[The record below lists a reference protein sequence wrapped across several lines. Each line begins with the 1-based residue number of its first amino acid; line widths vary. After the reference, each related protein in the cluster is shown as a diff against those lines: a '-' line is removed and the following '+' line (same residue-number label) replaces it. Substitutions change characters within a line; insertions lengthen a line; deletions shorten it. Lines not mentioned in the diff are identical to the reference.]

1 MNRLRLLALLAFVL
15 APTLRPPV
23 ARADLA
29 SDIDAVL
36 EDKLLRKGHVAVQIV
51 RLGEKAAQ
59 DEALY
64 GHNAEMPLVPAS
76 NLKLVTTA
84 AALEKFGDRFNFKTE
99 LRLTPE

>member
-1 MNRLRLLALLAFVL
+1 MKRLRLLALLAFVL
-15 APTLRPPV
+15 APTL

-36 EDKLLRKGHVAVQIV
+36 EDKLLRKGHVAVQVV
-51 RLGEKAAQ
+51 RLGENARQ
-59 DEALY
+59 DETVY

-84 AALEKFGDRFNFKTE
+84 AALEKFGDRFSFKTE
-99 LRLTPE
+99 LH